1 MKDQNTIGI
10 KEKSAATLA
19 EKLNVLLA
27 NYQIYY
33 QNLRGFHWNIQGRQ
47 FFTLH
52 AKFEELYNDTLVII
66 DDVAERILTLD
77 EKPLH
82 TLEDYFANTSIKS
95 YKNVNDGVEAAKAIV
110 ANLQTIIEVQR
121 DVLEVASEA
130 GDEGTVDMISDLI
143 ARQEKNTWMFNAYLK

>member
-10 KEKSAATLA
+10 KEETAASLA
-19 EKLNVLLA
+19 EKLNVLLSD
-27 NYQIYY
+27 YQVYY

-52 AKFEELYNDTLVII
+52 AKFEELYNDTLTII

-77 EKPLH
+77 EIPFH
-82 TLEDYFANTSIKS
+82 TLEDYFAHTSIKS

-110 ANLQTIIEVQR
+110 ENLQTIVEVQR
-121 DVLEVASEA
+121 DVLEAASEA

-143 ARQEKNTWMFNAYLK
+143 ARQEKNIWMFHAYLK

>member
-10 KEKSAATLA
+10 KEKSAITLG

-27 NYQIYY
+27 DYQIYY

-52 AKFEELYNDTLVII
+52 PKFEELYNDALVII

-77 EKPLH
+77 ETPFH
-82 TLEDYFANTSIKS
+82 SLEDYFAHTNIKS
-95 YKNVNDGVEAAKAIV
+95 YKNVNDGVEAAKVIV
-110 ANLQTIIEVQR
+110 ENLKTIVEVQR
-121 DVLEVASEA
+121 DVLESANEA
-130 GDEGTVDMISDLI
+130 GDEGTIDMMSDLI
-143 ARQEKNTWMFNAYLK
+143 ARQEKNIWMFNAYLK